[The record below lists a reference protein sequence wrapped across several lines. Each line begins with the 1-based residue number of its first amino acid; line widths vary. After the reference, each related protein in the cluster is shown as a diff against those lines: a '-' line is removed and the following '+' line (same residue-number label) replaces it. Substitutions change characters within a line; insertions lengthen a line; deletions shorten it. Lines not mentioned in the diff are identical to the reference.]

1 MRLPSFRRIFSTDFE
16 DEYKG
21 LLDKLSG
28 TINTGIEALYD
39 ALNNKLTF
47 SDNFA
52 CTVAEFSVIVD
63 NNGTPTGSTSFRL
76 ANTSK
81 VQGLFV
87 ISAVDTANSSL
98 YPPGA
103 VFVSGTPSTS
113 SYIINNIRGL
123 TAGRKYTIKVIAL
136 N

>member
-1 MRLPSFRRIFSTDFE
+1 MKLPSFRRIFSNDF
-16 DEYKG
+16 DGQYKQ

-28 TINTGIEALYD
+28 TINSGIEVLYE

-47 SDNFA
+47 TDNFA
-52 CTVAEFSVIVD
+52 CTVAEFTVTVD
-63 NNGTPTGSTSFRL
+63 ANGSPTGTASFRL
-76 ANTSK
+76 SNTLK
-81 VQGLFV
+81 IEGLFV
-87 ISAVDTANSSL
+87 ISASDTANTSL

-103 VFVSGTPSTS
+103 VFVSGTPSGT

-123 TAGRKYTIKVIAL
+123 TPGREYRIKVIAL